1 MKIQREFAQ
10 GSRPYGVHGGFTL
23 VEIMIVVAII
33 GLLAAIAVP
42 NFIRSRT
49 TAQRTVCIKNLQALD
64 GAKAQWAMEN
74 NKSDTDVPVLTD
86 LFSVHHG
93 YLKKLPVCPANGS
106 YTFNEVATKSTCSLG
121 SSLGHT
127 L

>member
-1 MKIQREFAQ
+1 MRC
-10 GSRPYGVHGGFTL
+10 SRIRGGRAGFTL

-42 NFIRSRT
+42 NFIRARS
-49 TAQRTVCIKNLQALD
+49 TAQKMVCIKNLQALD

-74 NKSDTDVPVLTD
+74 NKSDADVPVLTD

-93 YLKKLPVCPANGS
+93 YLKKLPVCPASGS
-106 YTFNEVATKSTCSLG
+106 YTFNDVATKPTCTLG
-121 SSLGHT
+121 ASFGHT